1 MVQYLEENQFQ
12 AEVLESEIPVLVDF
26 YADWCGPCKMMSP
39 VLDQIAAEQEGKLK
53 IAKINVDDAED
64 LAANYGIQ
72 SIPNMIL
79 FKGGEPVA
87 NIIGAQPK
95 AKLMPQLTPYL

>member
-12 AEVLESEIPVLVDF
+12 AEVLESAIPVLVDY